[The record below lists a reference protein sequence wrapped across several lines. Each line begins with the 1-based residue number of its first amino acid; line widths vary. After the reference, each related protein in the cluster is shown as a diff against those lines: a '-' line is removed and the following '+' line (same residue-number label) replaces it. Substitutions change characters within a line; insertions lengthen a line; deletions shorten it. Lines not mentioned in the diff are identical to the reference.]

1 MSGSVAACIQALSLR
16 GVNNARS
23 VIKKATEEPGNVR
36 KVFASVTRTGS
47 SPVLPIDL
55 PGELLMNLF
64 SLKLSTAHNDQSN
77 RTVTPFA
84 VDTSAIP

>member
-1 MSGSVAACIQALSLR
+1 MSVSEAACIQALSLR
-16 GVNNARS
+16 GVTNARS

-36 KVFASVTRTGS
+36 KVFASVTGTGS
-47 SPVLPIDL
+47 SPVLEIDL
-55 PGELLMNLF
+55 SGELLMNLL
-64 SLKLSTAHNDQSN
+64 SLTLSTAHNDQSN